1 MDVIV
6 DRTQLQAKNLFGLC
20 RSSQCFQDLVLNPK
34 GREKESQAKN
44 KRYMTMMVQL
54 QKAASNDH
62 SSFGGWGRNS
72 HGLVNS
78 LTCLAELDSS
88 NPKLMNE
95 SLIIQIARGSGLK
108 IREVMEMFEEYKRLA
123 KIWSKMKG
131 LKIPKKAY
139 EQRPFSP
146 DAEADWWHG
155 QTTEFDEANGF

>member
-1 MDVIV
+1 MDVII

-54 QKAASNDH
+54 QKAAK
-62 SSFGGWGRNS
+62 
-72 HGLVNS
+72 
-78 LTCLAELDSS
+78 LDSS

-95 SLIIQIARGSGLK
+95 SLIIQIARDSGLE
-108 IREVMEMFEEYKRLA
+108 IREVMEMFEEYKRLT

-131 LKIPKKAY
+131 LKIPKKGEMSAL
-139 EQRPFSP
+139 S
-146 DAEADWWHG
+146 
-155 QTTEFDEANGF
+155 

>member
-44 KRYMTMMVQL
+44 ER
-54 QKAASNDH
+54 
-62 SSFGGWGRNS
+62 SFGGWGRKS
-72 HGLVNS
+72 HGLVNG

-95 SLIIQIARGSGLK
+95 SLIIQIARGSGLE
-108 IREVMEMFEEYKRLA
+108 IREHMSNVLSPQIGGMGRL
-123 KIWSKMKG
+123 
-131 LKIPKKAY
+131 
-139 EQRPFSP
+139 
-146 DAEADWWHG
+146 
-155 QTTEFDEANGF
+155 